1 MKQEN
6 IVNKQKISIED
17 LETITRRVR
26 KSSLLSEGA
35 GKAKVTVHM
44 GTCGIAAGAA
54 KVLTALRADFEKNNL
69 KDVILTTSGCAGM
82 CCLEPMMTVE
92 LKGEAPVKY
101 VSLNDEKALQILSD
115 HVLGGKV
122 VAEYSLGKGYER
134 VNGEEIRVQTPE
146 KKDSE
151 EEQSIPDLL
160 DVGFFGH
167 QTLIA
172 LKNRGMIDPEKIDEY
187 IARGGYSALAK
198 ALTKMTPEDI
208 VNEVTVSGLRGRG
221 GGGFPTGRKWA
232 SAAKATGYPKYII
245 CNADE
250 GDPGAYMDRSIIESD
265 PHSVLEGMALA
276 GFGVGSTEGYVYI
289 RAEYPLATSIL
300 RTAIKQARE

>member
-6 IVNKQKISIED
+6 TVNSQKLTIED
-17 LETITRRVR
+17 LEKITQRVK
-26 KSSLLSEGA
+26 KSTLLSEGA

-54 KVLTALRADFEKNNL
+54 KVLTALKEDFEKNNIE
-69 KDVILTTSGCAGM
+69 DVILTTSGCAGM
-82 CCLEPMMTVE
+82 CCLEPMITVE
-92 LKGEAPVKY
+92 LKDEAPVKY

-115 HVLGGKV
+115 HVLEGNV
-122 VAEYSLGKGYER
+122 VAEYSLGQGYER
-134 VNGEEIRVQTPE
+134 ILGEEIRVQSSGE
-146 KKDSE
+146 VGSE
-151 EEQSIPDLL
+151 EENSVPDLL

-198 ALTKMTPEDI
+198 ALTKMSPEDI

-221 GGGFPTGRKWA
+221 GGGFPAGRKWA
-232 SAAKATGYPKYII
+232 SAAKATGVSEVHNLQ
-245 CNADE
+245 C
-250 GDPGAYMDRSIIESD
+250 G
-265 PHSVLEGMALA
+265 
-276 GFGVGSTEGYVYI
+276 
-289 RAEYPLATSIL
+289 
-300 RTAIKQARE
+300 